1 MEKENVNDASLNY
14 IKLDYTLNTVEERLN
29 LVNKIIEETPS
40 EKLTKQYLERLADY
54 LLLKY
59 KKEKDLTKQ
68 KTGKDN
74 ILTENR
80 KKHIYTREISLEG
93 LAYSFNNNNENSNS
107 IGEDGIYNVINDNKN
122 ILLTPKNPITDK
134 DIAEVPGLAELTD
147 TIHELEARFDN
158 TKDPKQRK
166 SLKDNIISLYK
177 DRYILRTSHKGH
189 INCINPT
196 KVIYKM
202 ELYENI
208 TLDENDE
215 IQVDANISLLIP
227 THVSYILCNY
237 SKMKEGCYDKFES
250 DIYYLLLHL
259 EELVDQTLREKYP
272 LYYDLLIYKIDGM
285 QNSDIQRELEQKYNI
300 RYSVEYISSLWR
312 NKIPKLIAEQAQT
325 NWLTWHYT
333 EEEPGVFKKCS
344 RCGQIK
350 LAHNRFF
357 SKNKSSKDG
366 FYSICKCCRN
376 KKRSE

>member
-1 MEKENVNDASLNY
+1 MAKENVNDTSLNY

-59 KKEKDLTKQ
+59 KKEKDLTQQQ
-68 KTGKDN
+68 KGKDN

-134 DIAEVPGLAELTD
+134 DLAEVPGLAELTD

-202 ELYENI
+202 
-208 TLDENDE
+208 
-215 IQVDANISLLIP
+215 
-227 THVSYILCNY
+227 
-237 SKMKEGCYDKFES
+237 
-250 DIYYLLLHL
+250 
-259 EELVDQTLREKYP
+259 
-272 LYYDLLIYKIDGM
+272 
-285 QNSDIQRELEQKYNI
+285 
-300 RYSVEYISSLWR
+300 
-312 NKIPKLIAEQAQT
+312 
-325 NWLTWHYT
+325 
-333 EEEPGVFKKCS
+333 
-344 RCGQIK
+344 
-350 LAHNRFF
+350 
-357 SKNKSSKDG
+357 
-366 FYSICKCCRN
+366 
-376 KKRSE
+376 